1 MPNSTLVGNIL
12 STSQKFDNTEAQLLL
27 GQIALNNGSFVE
39 AFNFFSR
46 AAQSGQAQALNML
59 GRAYEKGWGV
69 PRSAPLAMKYYEAAA
84 TQGYGWAYFN
94 LGDLYLAGDGLLPNP
109 VKAFECYAKAACHG
123 VNKALNMLGTLCET
137 GVGTQPPD
145 KEKAR
150 QYFLAGAH
158 VRDCWAAFNLGRL
171 YMQEKDQTTA
181 ALWFEASLADGYP
194 DYWSFMH
201 QYLIQNHSQVFRKIQ
216 GRVENLLLT
225 SPQFS
230 TIDAVSL

>member
-1 MPNSTLVGNIL
+1 MPKITLAGNIL
-12 STSQKFDNTEAQLLL
+12 SASQKFDNTEAQLLL

-39 AFNFFSR
+39 AFNFFSI
-46 AAQSGQAQALNML
+46 AAQSGQAHALNML

-69 PRSAPLAMKYYEAAA
+69 PRSAPLAMRYFEAAA
-84 TQGYGWAYFN
+84 IQGYGWAYFN

-109 VKAFECYAKAACHG
+109 VKAFECYVKAACHG

-137 GVGTQPPD
+137 GVGTQLPD

-171 YMQEKDQTTA
+171 YMQEKDQFTA
-181 ALWFEASLADGYP
+181 ALWFEASLAYGYP
-194 DYWSFMH
+194 GYWSFIH
-201 QYLIQNHSQVFRKIQ
+201 QYLIQNESQVFRKIQ
-216 GRVENLLLT
+216 GRVERLLLKF
-225 SPQFS
+225 P
-230 TIDAVSL
+230 